1 MRCVRILNSCIFNSG
16 REGGRDEGIKVRN
29 MIKEELLF
37 RENDHN
43 NPIGLPRL
51 GTEVRSCDGAVTQF
65 LTKERK
71 QKRENSI
78 CRCKSKISRNR
89 EGKRKRKKSNKE

>member
-43 NPIGLPRL
+43 NHIGLPRL
-51 GTEVRSCDGAVTQF
+51 TFLRWRRNPIFGEREKTE
-65 LTKERK
+65 ERK
-71 QKRENSI
+71 
-78 CRCKSKISRNR
+78 
-89 EGKRKRKKSNKE
+89 